1 MPQRKHTGFTGDF
14 EHPAGGILR
23 RVWDNGI
30 LSDSMTAKPIREEM
44 SQLIQPVRPTKVS
57 AQVAEQI
64 IRLIKEG
71 VFKVGERLPSEKELA
86 ELMGVSRASVREALA
101 ALEAVGIVEAKVG
114 RGNFVRRSPVGEE
127 EAEPLV
133 VLESEAGCLEIME
146 ARGAFDP
153 VVASLAA
160 RYATKEDVTKLR
172 SIYEAML
179 SLARAN
185 DFERYF
191 SLDKE
196 FHCALAEATH
206 NRLIIAV
213 MRLLVETMD
222 QKVYREFAHNFYM
235 NTPKELERVA
245 EIHGKV
251 LEAIAAGDPRAAA
264 RRMRNHWERM
274 RKVYEA

>member
-1 MPQRKHTGFTGDF
+1 MQLFCDP
-14 EHPAGGILR
+14 
-23 RVWDNGI
+23 GI
-30 LSDSMTAKPIREEM
+30 LSDSMAAKPFRGDM
-44 SQLIQPVRPTKVS
+44 SDLIQPVRPTKVS
-57 AQVAEQI
+57 SQVAEQI

-86 ELMGVSRASVREALA
+86 ERMGVSRASVREALA

-114 RGNFVRRSPVGEE
+114 RGNFVRRSPSARE

-133 VLESEAGCLEIME
+133 VLESEAGCLEIIE

-160 RYATKEDVTKLR
+160 RNATREDIARLR
-172 SIYEAML
+172 EVYGTML
-179 SLARAN
+179 SLARA
-185 DFERYF
+185 DRFDEYF
-191 SLDKE
+191 SRDKE

-206 NRLIIAV
+206 NRLIVAV
-213 MRLLVETMD
+213 IKLLADTMD
-222 QKVYREFAHNFYM
+222 QKLYREFTHNFYLR
-235 NTPKELERVA
+235 TPRELERVA

-251 LEAIAAGDPRAAA
+251 LEAVAAGDARAAA
-264 RRMRNHWERM
+264 RWMRDHWNRM

>member
-1 MPQRKHTGFTGDF
+1 M
-14 EHPAGGILR
+14 R
-23 RVWDNGI
+23 RVSDNGI
-30 LSDSMTAKPIREEM
+30 LSDSMTAKPIREDM

-57 AQVAEQI
+57 SQVAEQI

-101 ALEAVGIVEAKVG
+101 ALEAVGLVEAKVG
-114 RGNFVRRSPVGEE
+114 RGNFVRRSPTEDEE
-127 EAEPLV
+127 TEPLV
-133 VLESEAGCLEIME
+133 VLESEAGCLEIIE

-160 RYATKEDVTKLR
+160 RHATPEDVAKMQR
-172 SIYEAML
+172 IYESML
-179 SLARAN
+179 SFARAD

-206 NRLIIAV
+206 NRLIVAV
-213 MRLLVETMD
+213 MKLLVETMD
-222 QKVYREFAHNFYM
+222 QKLYREFTHNFYM
-235 NTPKELERVA
+235 RTPKELERVA

-251 LEAIAAGDPRAAA
+251 LEAITAGDPQAAA
-264 RRMRNHWERM
+264 RRMKSHWDRM